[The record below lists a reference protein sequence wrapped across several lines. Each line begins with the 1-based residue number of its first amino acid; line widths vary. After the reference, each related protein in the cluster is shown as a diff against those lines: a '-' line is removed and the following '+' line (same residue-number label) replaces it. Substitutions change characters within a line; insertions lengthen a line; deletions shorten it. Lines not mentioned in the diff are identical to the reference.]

1 MQIRTATLVDLTTIQ
16 ALEQQA
22 TFDEFS
28 AAELQQGISGDFF
41 NEQQLKQLLQ
51 LQAIWLLE
59 IDAKVQ
65 GYLIM
70 APFSFHQS
78 ATLYRELSRRC
89 VTNDIVLNWAKLS
102 VCGPVW
108 LAPAARGTGAFKLLY
123 AAARAKVAGQVMALV
138 AEHNERSLKAHCQY
152 ANMQIVDFM
161 TLAGRDFYLL
171 QD

>member
-1 MQIRTATLVDLTTIQ
+1 MQVRTAVLADLATIQ
-16 ALEQQA
+16 TLEQQA
-22 TFDEFS
+22 VFDEFS

-51 LQAIWLLE
+51 QRAIWLFE
-59 IDAKVQ
+59 AESKVL

-70 APFSFHQS
+70 APYSFHQ
-78 ATLYRELSRRC
+78 ATPLYRELARRC
-89 VTNDIVLNWAKLS
+89 AANDVVLNWHNLT

-108 LAPAARGTGAFKLLY
+108 LAAAARGTGAFKLLY
-123 AAARAKVAGQVMALV
+123 SAAKAQVAGKVMALV
-138 AEHNERSLKAHCQY
+138 AEHNERSLKAHCQH

>member
-1 MQIRTATLVDLTTIQ
+1 MQVRTAVLADLATIQ
-16 ALEQQA
+16 RLEQQA
-22 TFDEFS
+22 VFDEFS
-28 AAELQQGISGDFF
+28 ATELQQGISGDFF
-41 NEQQLKQLLQ
+41 SELQLKQLLQ

-59 IDAKVQ
+59 IDAKAQ

-78 ATLYRELSRRC
+78 APLYRELTRRC
-89 VTNDIVLNWAKLS
+89 AANDVLLDWHNLS

-108 LAPAARGTGAFKLLY
+108 LAAAARGTGAFKLLY
-123 AAARAKVAGQVMALV
+123 SAAKAQVAGKVMALV
-138 AEHNERSLKAHCQY
+138 AEHNERSLKAHCQH